1 MNTIEGRRLRIA
13 ILTPWFLINGGGT
26 KVVSTLAEMY
36 PDADLLCLF
45 AREQSVPKELRRRTL
60 TCSFMQKIP
69 AITRLY
75 RPLLPI
81 FPFAVESLD
90 LRGYDVIISSDAS
103 LMKGVLIDQD
113 ALHICYCH
121 TPVRYVWDLYWT
133 FRQQTSWLS
142 RPIFAASSHYIRQ
155 WDFAAAQRVHH
166 FIANSEYIAK
176 RIETYYRRS
185 STVIYPPV
193 ETQHGFLSD
202 TRGDYYLSVG
212 RLTHT
217 KRLDVLIE
225 ACNKLQRRLV
235 IVGTGREETALK
247 RIAGPTIEF
256 LGRVSDEQ
264 LPSVYAN
271 SRAFLFAADEDFG
284 IVPVEAQAY
293 GKPVLAYRKGGA
305 LETVLEG
312 DGDGCRTGM
321 FFEAQTADA
330 LMRCI
335 ERFEREETEFD
346 PALIQAHART
356 FDSAVFVERMREH
369 IADLVDAH
377 FQTTRRGSVDSLV
390 SARA

>member
-1 MNTIEGRRLRIA
+1 MNTIDGHPLRIA
-13 ILTPWFLINGGGT
+13 ILTPWFLVNGGGT
-26 KVVSTLAEMY
+26 KVVSALAEMY
-36 PDADLLCLF
+36 PDADLFCLF
-45 AREQSVPKELRRRTL
+45 AREQSVPKELKGRTL

-69 AITRLY
+69 AIARLY
-75 RPLLPI
+75 RPLLPL

-103 LMKGVLIDQD
+103 LMKGVLIDQA

-133 FRQQTSWLS
+133 FRHQTSWLS

-193 ETQHGFLSD
+193 ETRHAFLSD
-202 TRGDYYLSVG
+202 QRGDYYLSVG

-225 ACNKLQRRLV
+225 ACNRLGRRLL
-235 IVGTGREETALK
+235 IAGAGREEAALK

-256 LGRVSDEQ
+256 LGRVSDDQ

-312 DGDGCRTGM
+312 NGNGCRTGL

-335 ERFEREETEFD
+335 ERFEREETQFN
-346 PALIQAHART
+346 PASIQSHARS
-356 FDSAVFVERMREH
+356 FDTSVFVDRMREH
-369 IADLVDAH
+369 IASLIDTH
-377 FQTTRRGSVDSLV
+377 FQTVRGGFIDSLT
-390 SARA
+390 SA

>member
-1 MNTIEGRRLRIA
+1 MHGIEGRPLRIA

-26 KVVSTLAEMY
+26 KVVCVLAEMY
-36 PDADLLCLF
+36 PDADFFCLF
-45 AREQSVPKELRRRTL
+45 AREQSVPTILKGRTL

-69 AITRLY
+69 AIARLY
-75 RPLLPI
+75 RPLLPL

-103 LMKGVLIDQD
+103 LMKGVLIDQH

-133 FRQQTSWLS
+133 FRHQTSWLTK
-142 RPIFAASSHYIRQ
+142 PIFVASSHYIRQ

-166 FIANSEYIAK
+166 FIANSEYVAN

-202 TRGDYYLSVG
+202 KRGDYYLTVG

-217 KRLDVLIE
+217 KRLDLLIE
-225 ACNKLQRRLV
+225 ACNKLKRRLL
-235 IVGTGREETALK
+235 IVGTGREEAALK

-256 LGRVSDEQ
+256 LGRVSDDQ

-312 DGDGCRTGM
+312 DGGGYRTGL
-321 FFEAQTADA
+321 FFEEQTAEA

-335 ERFEREETEFD
+335 ERFEQEEAEFN
-346 PALIQAHART
+346 PAFIQSHARS
-356 FDSAVFVERMREH
+356 FDTSVFVDRMRRH
-369 IADLVDAH
+369 VASLIDIH
-377 FQTTRRGSVDSLV
+377 FHTMKRGSVDSLV
-390 SARA
+390 SA

>member
-1 MNTIEGRRLRIA
+1 MNSIQGRSLRIA

-26 KVVSTLAEMY
+26 KVVSALAEMY
-36 PDADLLCLF
+36 PEADLFCLF
-45 AREQSVPKELRRRTL
+45 AREQSVPKELKGRTL

-69 AITRLY
+69 AIARLY
-75 RPLLPI
+75 RPLLPL

-103 LMKGVLIDQD
+103 LMKGVLIDQG

-133 FRQQTSWLS
+133 FRHQTSWLTK
-142 RPIFAASSHYIRQ
+142 PIFTVSSHYIRQ

-176 RIETYYRRS
+176 RIETYYRRN

-193 ETQHGFLSD
+193 ATQHGFLSD
-202 TRGDYYLSVG
+202 KRGDYYLSVG

-225 ACNKLQRRLV
+225 ACNKLERRLL
-235 IVGTGREETALK
+235 IVGTGREEAALK

-256 LGRVSDEQ
+256 LGRVSDDQ

-271 SRAFLFAADEDFG
+271 CRAFLFAADEDFG

-312 DGDGCRTGM
+312 NGNGCRTGM
-321 FFEAQTADA
+321 FFEEQSAAA

-335 ERFEREETEFD
+335 EGFEQEETEFN
-346 PALIQAHART
+346 PASIQSHARS
-356 FDSAVFVERMREH
+356 FDSSVFINRMREH
-369 IADLVDAH
+369 IASLIDAH
-377 FQTTRRGSVDSLV
+377 FQSMRRKTLDSLA
-390 SARA
+390 SA

>member
-1 MNTIEGRRLRIA
+1 MNRVESRSLRIA

-26 KVVSTLAEMY
+26 KVVCALAEMY
-36 PDADLLCLF
+36 PDADIFCLF
-45 AREQSVPKELRRRTL
+45 ARKQSVPIQLNGRKI

-75 RPLLPI
+75 RPLLPL
-81 FPFAVESLD
+81 FPIAVESLD

-133 FRQQTSWLS
+133 FRRQTSWLAK
-142 RPIFAASSHYIRQ
+142 PIFTASSHYIRQ

-193 ETQHGFLSD
+193 ETQHGFLSGA
-202 TRGDYYLSVG
+202 RGDYYLSVG

-225 ACNKLQRRLV
+225 ACNKLKRRLL
-235 IVGTGREETALK
+235 IVGTGREEAALK

-256 LGRVSDEQ
+256 LGRVSDDQ
-264 LPSVYAN
+264 LSTIYAN

-293 GKPVLAYRKGGA
+293 GKPVLAYRRGGA
-305 LETVLEG
+305 LETVLEDSG
-312 DGDGCRTGM
+312 NGCRTGL
-321 FFEAQTADA
+321 FFEAQAADA

-335 ERFEREETEFD
+335 ERFEREEAEFN
-346 PALIQAHART
+346 PASIQSHARS
-356 FDSAVFVERMREH
+356 FDTSVFVDRMRQH
-369 IADLVDAH
+369 VASLMNTH
-377 FQTTRRGSVDSLV
+377 FHAVRRESVDSLV
-390 SARA
+390 SA

>member
-1 MNTIEGRRLRIA
+1 MATVDGRALRIA
-13 ILTPWFLINGGGT
+13 ILTPWFLVNGGGT
-26 KVVSTLAEMY
+26 KVVCVLAEMY
-36 PDADLLCLF
+36 PDADFFCLF
-45 AREQSVPKELRRRTL
+45 AREQSVPTKLKGRTL

-69 AITRLY
+69 AIARLY
-75 RPLLPI
+75 RPLLPL

-103 LMKGVLIDQD
+103 LMKGVLIDQH

-121 TPVRYVWDLYWT
+121 TPVRYVWDLYRT
-133 FRQQTSWLS
+133 FRQQTSWLT
-142 RPIFAASSHYIRQ
+142 RPIFVASSQYIRQ

-166 FIANSEYIAK
+166 FIANSEYIAN
-176 RIETYYRRS
+176 RIQTYYRRS

-217 KRLDVLIE
+217 KRLELLIE
-225 ACNKLQRRLV
+225 ACNKLERRLV
-235 IVGTGREETALK
+235 IVGTGREEAALK

-256 LGRVSDEQ
+256 LGRVNDDE

-305 LETVLEG
+305 LETVLED
-312 DGDGCRTGM
+312 DGSGCRTGM
-321 FFEAQTADA
+321 FFEEQTAEA
-330 LMRCI
+330 LMRCM
-335 ERFEREETEFD
+335 ERFEQEEAEFD
-346 PALIQAHART
+346 PTFIQSHARG
-356 FDSAVFVERMREH
+356 FDTSVFVDRMRQH
-369 IADLVDAH
+369 VADLIDAH
-377 FQTTRRGSVDSLV
+377 FQTMRRSSVDSLV
-390 SARA
+390 PA